1 MEAVLDMLKLL
12 DYESKF
18 CKQKGMK
25 PLSKVYFAQPAPS
38 DDQFLLFV
46 SLVSWLLS
54 INNHTVS
61 GWNKYENPMTSSQNI
76 ILELKKLGIEL
87 DMPPNKLMAGH
98 GEGVCTVLH
107 ALCSLSIDSRMK
119 FKKPRIVDDNTG
131 AGFADDDAEDMDD

>member
-1 MEAVLDMLKLL
+1 
-12 DYESKF
+12 
-18 CKQKGMK
+18 MK

-87 DMPPNKLMAGH
+87 DMPPNKLMSGH

-107 ALCSLSIDSRMK
+107 ALCSLSIDSKMK
-119 FKKPRIVDDNTG
+119 FKKPRIVDDSTG
-131 AGFADDDAEDMDD
+131 AGFADDDADDMDD